1 MENFLTDINQ
11 VYSPF
16 VDLGKINNSI
26 EIPVLPDPRSSNVDV
41 IHNDFKITSY
51 DDIVLNKPA
60 SNSLISSQFSITSDE
75 NSQDSIIINN
85 TIDQALSQA
94 SNLLDDFIHSSEYHA
109 QMTEAFGSQSDQYL
123 ANKIIESGILPQLE
137 IRSSSELNGAKGAF
151 SKLTN
156 TIYLSLDLVLKNA
169 NNTSEIVA
177 VFTEE
182 YGHFLDSKINTIE
195 TPGDEGE
202 IFASLV
208 QGGELSGDKLQ
219 KMKVEDDTAEI
230 LLDGKTIPVEKADV
244 SWIGRIGGSGDWYD
258 ARNWSTKTVPTNDDS
273 VTIESVGKNVT
284 ITFSKGDPSVTNMY
298 LAATDKGTLTL
309 KGLKSLSGNVDIF
322 AKGSKSTI
330 KLPNLTTFSGND
342 VYAPSY
348 LSVENGGSI
357 EANRLKN
364 LENVQLFASNASL
377 NLPTVETFTGVDDY
391 VIEASSEGKINL
403 GVKAITGD
411 VDVNAKGSKSIIKLP
426 NLTTFSG
433 NDVYAPSYLSVENGG
448 SIEANRL
455 KKVENVQ
462 LFASNASLNLP
473 TVETFTGVD
482 DYVIE
487 ASSQGKINL
496 TKLKTISG
504 DVDIS
509 ATGSN
514 SIVKLPALSN
524 FLGSDVYAPSSI
536 ISQKGGK
543 VKVKLGAKFVN
554 VKPLILG

>member
-85 TIDQALSQA
+85 TINQALSQA

-109 QMTEAFGSQSDQYL
+109 KMTETFGSQSDQYL

-244 SWIGRIGGSGDWYD
+244 SWIGRIGG
-258 ARNWSTKTVPTNDDS
+258 
-273 VTIESVGKNVT
+273 
-284 ITFSKGDPSVTNMY
+284 
-298 LAATDKGTLTL
+298 
-309 KGLKSLSGNVDIF
+309 
-322 AKGSKSTI
+322 
-330 KLPNLTTFSGND
+330 
-342 VYAPSY
+342 
-348 LSVENGGSI
+348 
-357 EANRLKN
+357 
-364 LENVQLFASNASL
+364 
-377 NLPTVETFTGVDDY
+377 
-391 VIEASSEGKINL
+391 
-403 GVKAITGD
+403 
-411 VDVNAKGSKSIIKLP
+411 
-426 NLTTFSG
+426 
-433 NDVYAPSYLSVENGG
+433 
-448 SIEANRL
+448 
-455 KKVENVQ
+455 
-462 LFASNASLNLP
+462 
-473 TVETFTGVD
+473 
-482 DYVIE
+482 
-487 ASSQGKINL
+487 
-496 TKLKTISG
+496 
-504 DVDIS
+504 
-509 ATGSN
+509 
-514 SIVKLPALSN
+514 
-524 FLGSDVYAPSSI
+524 
-536 ISQKGGK
+536 
-543 VKVKLGAKFVN
+543 
-554 VKPLILG
+554 

>member
-85 TIDQALSQA
+85 TINQALSQA

-109 QMTEAFGSQSDQYL
+109 KMTETFGSQSDQYL

-244 SWIGRIGGSGDWYD
+244 SWIGRIGGDWYD
-258 ARNWSTKTVPTNDDS
+258 ARNWSTKTVPTNDDD
-273 VTIESVGKNVT
+273 VTIESVGKNMT

-322 AKGSKSTI
+322 AEGSKSTI
-330 KLPNLTTFSGND
+330 KLPNLTTFNGDD

-364 LENVQLFASNASL
+364 VENVELFASNASL
-377 NLPTVETFTGVDDY
+377 NLPTVESFTGVDDY
-391 VIEASSEGKINL
+391 VIQASSEGKINL
-403 GVKAITGD
+403 GVKH
-411 VDVNAKGSKSIIKLP
+411 L
-426 NLTTFSG
+426 
-433 NDVYAPSYLSVENGG
+433 
-448 SIEANRL
+448 
-455 KKVENVQ
+455 
-462 LFASNASLNLP
+462 
-473 TVETFTGVD
+473 
-482 DYVIE
+482 
-487 ASSQGKINL
+487 QGMWM
-496 TKLKTISG
+496 
-504 DVDIS
+504 
-509 ATGSN
+509 
-514 SIVKLPALSN
+514 
-524 FLGSDVYAPSSI
+524 
-536 ISQKGGK
+536 
-543 VKVKLGAKFVN
+543 
-554 VKPLILG
+554 